1 MNKHLSVLALYARNN
16 FLRLLSLMAA
26 MGILEAV
33 LYVLHWNRVD
43 REQPPLPA
51 AEDLL
56 RGIPL
61 MSMAALLLLLF
72 LLCRSG
78 GEAPAIAYT
87 LRRLRIPEETTVL
100 WKAVYNGLCLLLFWA
115 VQAGAAMGL
124 CLWYASVIGPDYSSP
139 QTVFLA
145 FYRSPF
151 FHNLLPL
158 DNWTRYL
165 RNLVLLLSLG
175 FCAAVRTYKLRRGS
189 RYGWGMVTF
198 LWGVVYASFSAGI
211 SSCFMDI
218 VVIAV
223 SLIAAAAD
231 AAYLRRGWRGELD
244 EAYTH

>member
-1 MNKHLSVLALYARNN
+1 MIFSSLPFLFFYLMAVLAVYK
-16 FLRLLSLMAA
+16 LS
-26 MGILEAV
+26 
-33 LYVLHWNRVD
+33 
-43 REQPPLPA
+43 PL
-51 AEDLL
+51 
-56 RGIPL
+56 
-61 MSMAALLLLLF
+61 
-72 LLCRSG
+72 
-78 GEAPAIAYT
+78 
-87 LRRLRIPEETTVL
+87 
-100 WKAVYNGLCLLLFWA
+100 K
-115 VQAGAAMGL
+115 
-124 CLWYASVIGPDYSSP
+124 
-139 QTVFLA
+139 
-145 FYRSPF
+145 
-151 FHNLLPL
+151 
-158 DNWTRYL
+158 L